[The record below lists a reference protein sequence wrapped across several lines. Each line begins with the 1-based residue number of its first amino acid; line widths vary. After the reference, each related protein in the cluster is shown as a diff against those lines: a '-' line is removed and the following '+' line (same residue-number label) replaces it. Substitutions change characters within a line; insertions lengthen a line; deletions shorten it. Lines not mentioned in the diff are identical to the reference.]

1 MPMQGGQMMFYAVA
15 EIATGGMMYLGGS
28 EVTAAEKLT
37 PGRCYAKG
45 QTEME
50 ARALCLI
57 EVRKFQMRSK
67 P

>member
-1 MPMQGGQMMFYAVA
+1 MMFYAVA
-15 EIATGGMMYLGGS
+15 EIATGGMEYLGGS

-57 EVRKFQMRSK
+57 QVRRFQK
-67 P
+67 KGE